1 MKLAGYERYVV
12 APTCLMQNFRKLHS
26 CFLHQHSQIRFIF
39 LVRGH
44 SERHI
49 EKLLSSS
56 TLRLHRIK
64 YCLEQPNQ
72 EYLKNIR
79 KKKRRR
85 QSVCWRW
92 EKEKRS
98 EAAGQSVQKS
108 QEKSPDVTSPGKRR
122 QEKLQQEHSVCP
134 WSVWQLQGEKIWDA
148 GSLKKASQFPSIVRV
163 FKCAVGFAI
172 LFFFLYNI
180 LHLPLPGLKRGAS
193 WTFPLHNPH
202 RYHR

>member
-39 LVRGH
+39 LVQGH

-79 KKKRRR
+79 KKKRRGQSAEDERKRRGAR
-85 QSVCWRW
+85 QQVSLCRKARRKALMLPLQ
-92 EKEKRS
+92 EKEGRRS
-98 EAAGQSVQKS
+98 SNRS
-108 QEKSPDVTSPGKRR
+108 T
-122 QEKLQQEHSVCP
+122 VCARD
-134 WSVWQLQGEKIWDA
+134 LC
-148 GSLKKASQFPSIVRV
+148 GSCRGRKYEML
-163 FKCAVGFAI
+163 AV
-172 LFFFLYNI
+172 
-180 LHLPLPGLKRGAS
+180 
-193 WTFPLHNPH
+193 
-202 RYHR
+202 